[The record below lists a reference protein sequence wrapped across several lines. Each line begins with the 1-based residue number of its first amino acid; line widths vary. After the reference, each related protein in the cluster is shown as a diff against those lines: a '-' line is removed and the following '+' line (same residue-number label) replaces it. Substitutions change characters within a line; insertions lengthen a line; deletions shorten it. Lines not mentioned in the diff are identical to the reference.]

1 MAKIAPFKGIRYNP
15 KKIKDMS
22 AVVTPPYD
30 VIDDAAQKMYY
41 EKNPYN
47 IIRLELGYQF
57 PDDSEKDNRYTRAAT
72 TYQTWLEKE
81 ILIREAREAL
91 YLYEQEFSI
100 NAVNY
105 RRTGLFARVKLEDF
119 ADGKILP
126 HEETLVKPKADRL
139 DLMSECAANFSPV
152 FVFYVDPQMKLSQD
166 LQEIKNRHP
175 EIALTDDLGE
185 QHRVWALT
193 DPTLHQKIT
202 STLENQILYIADG
215 HHRYETALEYYRR
228 NKDKHPGSSY
238 VLMYLVNACDP
249 GMVVLPTHRIIHS
262 LPDFDLSGFQKR
274 LEEYFLVEKINDT
287 QPEDLVGIL
296 NKQQEMGKTAFIMG
310 TREPALYLLVLRDP
324 SNVQVLSPDKSSAWC
339 SLDAAVLQIMV
350 FQKILNL
357 SPEKIARQENI
368 TYTRDEAAALK
379 TLNKEA
385 QLIFLLNPTKI
396 SQIIKVASAGDKM
409 PQKSTYFYPKL
420 LTGLIINNLKD

>member
-1 MAKIAPFKGIRYNP
+1 M
-15 KKIKDMS
+15 
-22 AVVTPPYD
+22 
-30 VIDDAAQKMYY
+30 
-41 EKNPYN
+41 
-47 IIRLELGYQF
+47 
-57 PDDSEKDNRYTRAAT
+57 
-72 TYQTWLEKE
+72 
-81 ILIREAREAL
+81 
-91 YLYEQEFSI
+91 
-100 NAVNY
+100 
-105 RRTGLFARVKLEDF
+105 
-119 ADGKILP
+119 
-126 HEETLVKPKADRL
+126 
-139 DLMSECAANFSPV
+139 
-152 FVFYVDPQMKLSQD
+152 
-166 LQEIKNRHP
+166 
-175 EIALTDDLGE
+175 
-185 QHRVWALT
+185 
-193 DPTLHQKIT
+193 
-202 STLENQILYIADG
+202 
-215 HHRYETALEYYRR
+215 
-228 NKDKHPGSSY
+228 
-238 VLMYLVNACDP
+238 
-249 GMVVLPTHRIIHS
+249 
-262 LPDFDLSGFQKR
+262 
-274 LEEYFLVEKINDT
+274 EKINDT